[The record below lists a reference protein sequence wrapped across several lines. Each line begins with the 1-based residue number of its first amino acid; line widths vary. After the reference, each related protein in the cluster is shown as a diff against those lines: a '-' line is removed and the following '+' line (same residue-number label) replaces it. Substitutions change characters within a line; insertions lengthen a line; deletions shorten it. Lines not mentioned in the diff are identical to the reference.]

1 MTNRYPTLSHNEIL
15 RAMAAAIY
23 GAIWIDDTN
32 LSFDRAE
39 RRRTSEYR
47 RAVGA
52 AQQALAAAMRTREK
66 ERRQLPLL

>member
-1 MTNRYPTLSHNEIL
+1 MTNRPLPLSHDETL

-23 GAIWIDDTN
+23 TSVFFDDVN

-39 RRRTSEYR
+39 RRRTMEYR
-47 RAVGA
+47 RSVGA
-52 AQQALAAAMRTREK
+52 AQQALAAASRIRER